1 MALFVIVSD
10 ELKIET
16 LPFTFSNTTIK
27 FSNDNATFAQFEYNT
42 DQI

>member
-1 MALFVIVSD
+1 MALFVVVSD
-10 ELKIET
+10 KLQIET
-16 LPFTFSNTTIK
+16 LPFTFSNTAIR

>member
-1 MALFVIVSD
+1 MALFVVVSN
-10 ELKIET
+10 ELQIET

-27 FSNDNATFAQFEYNT
+27 WSNDNTTFAQFEYNT